1 LTSSTVKQRLS
12 QEEAQDEEHAR
23 ELVIT
28 PARRSFP
35 DVRELWG
42 YRELLFFM
50 VWRDVKVRY
59 KQTAIGA
66 AWAILQPVTTMILFS
81 IIFGHLARLPSNGLP
96 YPLFAYSALVPW
108 TLFTYAL
115 TQSSNSLVSNQAL
128 VSKVYF
134 PRIFIPIA
142 AALAGLV
149 DFVLSFTVL
158 VGMMVY
164 YGVTPTVAIV
174 LLPLFL
180 LLAVA
185 TALAIGLWFSTLS
198 VRYRDVQYTVPFIVQ
213 FWLFA
218 TPVAYSSTLIPGT
231 WRLIY
236 GLNPMAG
243 VVDGFRWALLGERAN
258 LGPMIGVSV
267 GAVVVIAICSLLYF
281 QRTESTFADVL

>member
-1 LTSSTVKQRLS
+1 LTSSAVDDRIAQ
-12 QEEAQDEEHAR
+12 QDERQSH

-28 PARRSFP
+28 SARRLFP
-35 DVRELWG
+35 DARELWA

-81 IIFGHLARLPSNGLP
+81 IIFGHLARLPSNGIP

-134 PRIFIPIA
+134 PRIFVPIA

-149 DFVLSFTVL
+149 DFVLSFSVL
-158 VGMMVY
+158 IGMMVY
-164 YGVTPTVAIV
+164 YGVTPTAAIV

-243 VVDGFRWALLGERAN
+243 VVDGFRWALLGERGN
-258 LGPMIGVSV
+258 VGPMIGVSAA
-267 GAVVVIAICSLLYF
+267 AVVVIAICSLLYF

>member
-1 LTSSTVKQRLS
+1 
-12 QEEAQDEEHAR
+12 
-23 ELVIT
+23 
-28 PARRSFP
+28 
-35 DVRELWG
+35 
-42 YRELLFFM
+42 
-50 VWRDVKVRY
+50 
-59 KQTAIGA
+59 
-66 AWAILQPVTTMILFS
+66 
-81 IIFGHLARLPSNGLP
+81 
-96 YPLFAYSALVPW
+96 
-108 TLFTYAL
+108 
-115 TQSSNSLVSNQAL
+115 
-128 VSKVYF
+128 
-134 PRIFIPIA
+134 
-142 AALAGLV
+142 
-149 DFVLSFTVL
+149 
-158 VGMMVY
+158 
-164 YGVTPTVAIV
+164 V

>member
-1 LTSSTVKQRLS
+1 
-12 QEEAQDEEHAR
+12 
-23 ELVIT
+23 
-28 PARRSFP
+28 
-35 DVRELWG
+35 
-42 YRELLFFM
+42 
-50 VWRDVKVRY
+50 VKVRY

>member
-134 PRIFIPIA
+134 PRIFVPIA